1 MPFCRKCGRRLPEY
15 SESCPDCGQSTTAPM
30 ISTKRIQSSHSPNGE
45 VKIIKAA
52 RPEAVPVI
60 KIKVAPKKPVKVV
73 TPVKA
78 VAPVKVASTKL
89 VTAAQLN
96 APIKVATPPKPT
108 EEHKPVLSSKH
119 IVKPKKAKETK
130 PATAFSINFAR
141 PFSGLEAPQRKPT
154 SQPSTRK
161 PVAYAAP
168 PVEQPVIQPEPLI
181 ALVQPVAEPQIAPR
195 PVQAAIATPT
205 FQSNPVSQHKWA
217 PKPVIRSEPLA
228 VLTIEPHE
236 IIKSNVSLKDD
247 IINNP
252 NDYEKQSFNFDLKC
266 PNGHYWSEG
275 ELLPVSKG
283 IAFCLKCGDR
293 LSKPKSK
300 KRRRRQKFP

>member
-30 ISTKRIQSSHSPNGE
+30 INTKRNQSSLPPNRE
-45 VKIIKAA
+45 VNVIKAS
-52 RPEAVPVI
+52 RLEAAPLI
-60 KIKVAPKKPVKVV
+60 KIKVAPKKPAKVA

-108 EEHKPVLSSKH
+108 EEPKPVLSAKH
-119 IVKPKKAKETK
+119 IVKPKKAKLTK
-130 PATAFSINFAR
+130 PATAFSINFAI
-141 PFSGLEAPQRKPT
+141 PFAGLEALQRKPT
-154 SQPSTRK
+154 LQPATRK
-161 PVAYAAP
+161 PVAYVALP
-168 PVEQPVIQPEPLI
+168 FEQPAVQPEPLT
-181 ALVQPVAEPQIAPR
+181 ALIQPIAEPQLAPR
-195 PVQAAIATPT
+195 PVKPTIATPT
-205 FQSNPVSQHKWA
+205 FQSKPVTQHKWA
-217 PKPVIRSEPLA
+217 PKPIIRSEPLA

-236 IIKSNVSLKDD
+236 IIKSNVSLKED
-247 IINNP
+247 IIKNP
-252 NDYEKQSFNFDLKC
+252 NDYEKQSFIFDLKC
-266 PNGHYWSEG
+266 PNGHYWLAG

-293 LSKPKSK
+293 LSKPRPK